1 MKKNFW
7 VVGLLMLMIFVGY
20 VPTKVLALN
29 QETRD
34 KYKAQC
40 DANPN
45 PHHFWDDANA
55 QCNCEKPYI
64 TDAMSPWACM
74 LPANTSSQTTPAPTN
89 SAPTQ
94 PVTTEKQKTTPPP
107 NTLPKIDSFTLRADN
122 YSNLGSDGELSL
134 GSGAQALANIKD
146 GTTEAVYLQALKVWE
161 QKVAEAEQKAQFK
174 EGANKDEFAIK
185 FQEEKNLKQQILIAE
200 KKLGFTHTRVLES
213 TKQFKFEHQS
223 KEYQEYWKQPVENNA
238 ADDTQNA
245 VAFNAATANIN
256 GYMSEIRDLKAKL
269 SNNYPSAWKATY
281 FNVPEKPQREKSVGG
296 IFN

>member
-7 VVGLLMLMIFVGY
+7 LLGLLMLVVFVGY
-20 VPTKVLALN
+20 VPTNVLALN

-64 TDAMSPWACM
+64 TDAMSPWACI
-74 LPANTSSQTTPAPTN
+74 LPANTSSQATTPTPAPAKTETPKTIPLP
-89 SAPTQ
+89 PT
-94 PVTTEKQKTTPPP
+94 KTTPPQM
-107 NTLPKIDSFTLRADN
+107 LEYSIDADN
-122 YSNLGSDGELSL
+122 YGNLGSDGEISL
-134 GSGAQALANIKD
+134 GSGAQALSNIKE
-146 GTTEAVYLQALKVWE
+146 GATEAVYLKSLLEWQQLLNL
-161 QKVAEAEQKAQFK
+161 AEVQAQFK
-174 EGANKDEFAIK
+174 AGADKNAYATKV
-185 FQEEKNLKQQILIAE
+185 QEEKNIKAQIMNAE
-200 KKLGFTHTRVLES
+200 KLLGFTHVRALES
-213 TKQFKFEHQS
+213 TKQFKFEFQS
-223 KEYQEYWKQPVENNA
+223 KEYQAYWKQPVESNA

-256 GYMSEIRDLKAKL
+256 GYMSEIRDLKQKL
-269 SNNYPSAWKATY
+269 ENNYPSDWKAKY
-281 FNVPEKPQREKSVGG
+281 LNVPEKPKREKTTGG